1 LRDSHPRTSLPSQC
15 CARHTRRLRWGALQR
30 GSNLM
35 KGSTLPSDKLSV
47 VVRVDVDGEQ
57 IQIAAT
63 GRVTALSL
71 QGLYPVVQRTK
82 SLGGGLGVEMDL
94 TEATVDADALQQ
106 LQVFAELHE
115 VPVRFQNNNVTA
127 LPTREFQTASRAA

>member
-1 LRDSHPRTSLPSQC
+1 
-15 CARHTRRLRWGALQR
+15 
-30 GSNLM
+30 M
-35 KGSTLPSDKLSV
+35 KGSSLASDKLSV

-63 GRVTALSL
+63 GRVTAMSI

-94 TEATVDADALQQ
+94 SEATVDADALDQ
-106 LQVFAELHE
+106 LKIYAELHE
-115 VPVRFQNNNVTA
+115 VPVRLNTTPHNVTT
-127 LPTREFQTASRAA
+127 LPSREVLTTSQAA